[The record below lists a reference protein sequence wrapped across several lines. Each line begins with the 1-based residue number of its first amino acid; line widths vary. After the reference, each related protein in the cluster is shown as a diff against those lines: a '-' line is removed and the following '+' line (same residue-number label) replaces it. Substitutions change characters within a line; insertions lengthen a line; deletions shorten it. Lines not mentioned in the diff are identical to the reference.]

1 MEIQF
6 DNHDERIKF
15 YELMLE
21 RNLKNLPE
29 IVSNGLIL
37 KGLQR
42 N

>member
-21 RNLKNLPE
+21 RTQTCIRLE
-29 IVSNGLIL
+29 AGTAADS
-37 KGLQR
+37 
-42 N
+42 